1 MDVDQFLTS
10 VFPSKERDEIA
21 TPRRLLEYSSLQEH
35 IDDILSK
42 YEEKPKAVL
51 DPEQRAIT
59 DGRIGPE
66 VVKIDRSSLC
76 GSMNIKDAT
85 ELESQSN
92 FSSARANIC
101 VCKGKWMYEILLGSK
116 GIMQLGW
123 ATLGC
128 KFTNEEGV
136 GDTADSFAYDGH
148 RVRKWNVSTAKYGEE
163 WMAGDVIGCAID
175 LDEGTISYSRNG
187 KHLGVAF
194 DNVRFGPGFAYF
206 PAVSLSYGESCHLN
220 FGAYPFKFPMEYMN
234 PMQDPPLSDVAKG
247 TELTDC
253 LERLFPAPD
262 RIAKLPPALHCKSN
276 VLSLLTTSHV
286 FEKLGPLLTKG
297 YVVEKVLLPY
307 LLRSCSDCEPLADQ
321 PGVTNT
327 LDLMWACM
335 EDFELEPCLE
345 HLLFALIKAY
355 WYQPVTMDFKTQ
367 THCLKLALSILKH
380 NMTRHALIQC
390 KIFPQKF
397 SYFMH
402 IRPPDDNILNSA
414 FPVVWWESDDVN
426 SCPSESD
433 KVEYMGTS
441 QSLKDKVEVLEVIQ
455 VEMCKILMC
464 DDDQDLQGG
473 KSTRVM
479 FLNKFRKYLQD
490 NMLTTLTLQPSTAC
504 AGPVITC
511 FYHRLIQA
519 LRFHWDQTAAEQ
531 PEGAIT
537 SQEAYVPLHVFFDDT
552 IQYWD
557 TSRLGGVLSH
567 VKRAYDSKAKEE
579 LSKRKTAS
587 TSSDSVA
594 AQDMSVDLS
603 LVRMLDDVIMLYHI
617 AVHKQLSKVRAVR
630 DSMQQNIKALE
641 DTHARIARCGPE
653 RKDVL
658 AELNRSKRVFTE
670 ETTHC
675 ARHMAWVSTLIFTK
689 KKQEDI
695 HWMLCCILNTITR
708 AAERGPLFEFTP
720 EFYLDVAINAFHGLR
735 NYFHPT
741 VKFTELPDTDKALCR
756 MAALLSNHFADSR
769 IINPDLRDQIIQ
781 ALAAFV
787 CYPDSLQALE
797 SMPTPL
803 LEKTVR
809 SLMGAYEKRSWV
821 QTTWILVRI
830 WKGCGFAFRYT
841 SSQDIFTIG
850 LPEQAPCPSKVIQ
863 ELIASVCVS
872 DVKLGDEFLNG
883 VLNQLNWAF
892 SEFIGMLQEIQQAT
906 NRMEITLETRQLR
919 TCAVCFD
926 LTVGL
931 LRVLEMVSTLAPEV
945 FTDWKQQSTELH
957 IARLFQ
963 LLTQVLNRITA
974 SSNLFENV
982 TRLHLPGLETVDRFP
997 ILGAV
1002 AGILLAL
1009 LSRGS
1014 DESRERATS
1023 ALLAEPGF
1031 TLESVEFLVGSK
1043 SAIPGKVS
1051 SASFSFAT
1059 VHKDVVEDEVR
1070 QLDALV
1076 SYLDEQSSQ
1085 MRLLQKQ
1092 ESVDVDELCP
1102 ICCAM
1107 RISVRFLPCRHV
1119 SCRSCITRHLMNN
1132 KECFF
1137 CKEVVDTL
1145 AEISADDQAIK
1156 K

>member
-1 MDVDQFLTS
+1 CLF
-10 VFPSKERDEIA
+10 A
-21 TPRRLLEYSSLQEH
+21 
-35 IDDILSK
+35 
-42 YEEKPKAVL
+42 
-51 DPEQRAIT
+51 
-59 DGRIGPE
+59 
-66 VVKIDRSSLC
+66 
-76 GSMNIKDAT
+76 
-85 ELESQSN
+85 
-92 FSSARANIC
+92 
-101 VCKGKWMYEILLGSK
+101 GKWMYEILLGSK

-206 PAVSLSYGESCHLN
+206 PAISLSYGESCHLN

-234 PMQDPPLSDVAKG
+234 PLQDPPLSDVAKG

-321 PGVTNT
+321 PGVSNT
-327 LDLMWACM
+327 LDLMWTCM

-380 NMTRHALIQC
+380 NMTRHALIHVL
-390 KIFPQKF
+390 KFELFKF

-414 FPVVWWESDDVN
+414 FPVVWWESDDVSKN
-426 SCPSESD
+426 RERD

-455 VEMCKILMC
+455 VEMCKILMY

-490 NMLTTLTLQPSTAC
+490 NMLTTLTPSTAC

-537 SQEAYVPLHVFFDDT
+537 SQGIVLGDCDYKNKIPFQ
-552 IQYWD
+552 IQAIGLLSHPPNSCRLCSQSNSQVAQHQGKRGQCGPRLTSARGFGSEDLAQQQRQGRGYSHAGAFSGDRDGCCTDCPALD
-557 TSRLGGVLSH
+557 TSRKAETRYRPKTTWRRTIASELKDLGPVGDRQSTLPAT
-567 VKRAYDSKAKEE
+567 VKNGGE
-579 LSKRKTAS
+579 LLLWPDVPPGMMRRN
-587 TSSDSVA
+587 
-594 AQDMSVDLS
+594 VDLS